1 MIGKFSSCVIALV
14 VAVSASAKGVYCS
27 TEEFLAKN
35 FSVSP
40 KSKALWLKKKQKS
53 TLEKMLGHPVGLRS
67 RYWVDGEKTAW
78 VFEEVGKELPITIG
92 VVIEQSQIADVTI
105 LAFRESRGG
114 EVRYPFF
121 TDQFK
126 GVGLKKDL
134 KLDAHIDGITG
145 ATLSYR
151 AVKRSSRAALYLHQE
166 LFNEPE

>member
-1 MIGKFSSCVIALV
+1 MIRKLLFCVIALV
-14 VAVSASAKGVYCS
+14 VAVSASAKGVYS
-27 TEEFLAKN
+27 SKEEFLAKN
-35 FSVSP
+35 FSIVP
-40 KSKALWLKKKQKS
+40 LSKALWLKKAQKS

-78 VFEEVGKELPITIG
+78 VFEEIGKDLPITIG
-92 VVIEQSQIADVTI
+92 VVIEQSHITDVTI
-105 LAFRESRGG
+105 LVFRESRGG

-166 LFNEPE
+166 LFNESE